1 MRWNP
6 RLFLLFFAPY
16 LLSVAAVALTVAFY
30 ADRAL
35 EHQHLQ
41 TLADELLREARL
53 ASVAL
58 PWDVSGPAMDQ
69 RCRELAPDP
78 AARLTVIELDGT
90 VLCDSEAVATQ
101 MENHLGRPEVQ
112 DALQNGDGQSLRRSA
127 TTGQRYMYHAYVQ
140 RVADK
145 SRIIRFAL
153 PTTAVSEAQSRIRW
167 ILLLSLGLA
176 AGVGLW
182 PAVRL
187 SQWLSRRIDAM
198 VTFSQA
204 VAADQEPPRL
214 APERRDDLGR
224 LEANLSTMG
233 RAVSERLRATREEEQ
248 KLRAVLAG
256 MVEGVLVVT
265 ERGELVLLNERARE
279 IFGLDPAHDYRSRP
293 IIEICRD
300 PELQQLIRDT
310 VRMPA
315 TTARLAREISIAGE
329 SPRVLAVNAAPVH
342 GDAAPLGYV
351 LVFHEITELKKL
363 EAVRRDFVAN
373 VSHELR
379 TPLTAIRGYA
389 ETLLGGALEDG
400 QHARR
405 FLGVIER
412 NAERLTRLIDDLLTL
427 SDLELGR
434 LGLQR
439 VAVSARAAIEAACEV
454 VGEKARRGGVTLQLE
469 EDGDLP
475 AIDGDGDRVEQ
486 VLVNLI
492 DNAVKYTPSGGRVTV
507 TARRTANGTRDGTPS
522 RPRPGG
528 ADYVEV
534 AVADTGIGIPSQEL
548 PRLTERFYRVDKA
561 RSRELGGTGLGLAI
575 VKHIMQVHGGWMRI
589 ESELG
594 KGTTVRVAFPA
605 MERTA
610 VQ

>member
-1 MRWNP
+1 VRWNP
-6 RLFLLFFAPY
+6 RLLLLFCTPY
-16 LLSVAAVALTVAFY
+16 LLSVAAVAVTGALY
-30 ADRAL
+30 ADG
-35 EHQHLQ
+35 
-41 TLADELLREARL
+41 ARI
-53 ASVAL
+53 
-58 PWDVSGPAMDQ
+58 G
-69 RCRELAPDP
+69 
-78 AARLTVIELDGT
+78 
-90 VLCDSEAVATQ
+90 
-101 MENHLGRPEVQ
+101 
-112 DALQNGDGQSLRRSA
+112 
-127 TTGQRYMYHAYVQ
+127 
-140 RVADK
+140 
-145 SRIIRFAL
+145 
-153 PTTAVSEAQSRIRW
+153 W

-182 PAVRL
+182 PAVHL
-187 SQWLSRRIDAM
+187 SRWLSRRIDAM

-204 VAADQEPPRL
+204 VAADQAPPRL
-214 APERRDDLGR
+214 AAERRDGLGR

-256 MVEGVLVVT
+256 MVEGVLVVA

-279 IFGLDPAHDYRSRP
+279 IFGLDAAHDYHGRP
-293 IIEICRD
+293 IVEICRD

-329 SPRVLAVNAAPVH
+329 SPRVLAVNAAAVR
-342 GDAAPLGYV
+342 GDTAPLGYV

-389 ETLLGGALEDG
+389 ETLLAGALDDA

-439 VAVSARAAIEAACEV
+439 VAVSAQAAIEAACEV
-454 VGEKARRGGVTLQLE
+454 VGEKARRGGVTLQHE
-469 EDGDLP
+469 EASDLP

-492 DNAVKYTPSGGRVTV
+492 DNAVKYTPSGGCVSV
-507 TARRTANGTRDGTPS
+507 SARRTANGDRDGAAS
-522 RPRPGG
+522 RPRTGG
-528 ADYVEV
+528 TDYVEV

-575 VKHIMQVHGGWMRI
+575 VKHVMQVHGGWMRI

-605 MERTA
+605 IEPPCMSSES
-610 VQ
+610 

>member
-16 LLSVAAVALTVAFY
+16 LLSITAVALTVVLY

-35 EHQHLQ
+35 ERQHLQ

-53 ASVAL
+53 AGSAL
-58 PWDVSGPAMDQ
+58 PWDTRDAELDR

-78 AARLTVIELDGT
+78 AARLTVIQVDGT
-90 VLCDSEAVATQ
+90 VLCDTEAVAAQ

-112 DALQNGDGQSLRRSA
+112 DALKNGDGQSLRQSA
-127 TTGQRYMYHAYVQ
+127 TTGQRYMYRAYMQHAGDRQ
-140 RVADK
+140 
-145 SRIIRFAL
+145 RIIRFAL
-153 PTTAVSEAQSRIRW
+153 PTTAVGVAQQRIRS
-167 ILLLSLGLA
+167 ILLLSLALA
-176 AGVGLW
+176 AVLGLW
-182 PAVRL
+182 PAARL

-198 VTFSQA
+198 VAFSQA
-204 VAADQEPPRL
+204 VAADREPPRL
-214 APERRDDLGR
+214 SRERRDDLGR
-224 LEANLSTMG
+224 LEEDLATMG
-233 RAVSERLRATREEEQ
+233 RAVRQRLRATREEEQ
-248 KLRAVLAG
+248 KLRAVLAS

-265 ERGELVLLNERARE
+265 DRGELVLLNERARE
-279 IFGLDPAHDYRSRP
+279 IFGLDPAHDYVGRP
-293 IIEICRD
+293 IVEMCRD

-310 VRMPA
+310 VRMPPTA
-315 TTARLAREISIAGE
+315 ARLAREIAIAGE
-329 SPRVLAVNAAPVH
+329 AARVLAVNAAPVH
-342 GDAAPLGYV
+342 GDQAPLGYV

-389 ETLLGGALEDG
+389 ETLLGGALDDA

-439 VAVSARAAIEAACEV
+439 TAVSAQAAIEAACEV
-454 VGEKARRGGVTLQLE
+454 VGEKARRGGVALRHE
-469 EDGDLP
+469 EAADLP
-475 AIDGDGDRVEQ
+475 PIDGDGDRVEQ

-492 DNAVKYTPSGGRVTV
+492 DNAVKYTPSGGSVTV
-507 TARRTANGTRDGTPS
+507 TARRAGNGEREGTPM
-522 RPRPGG
+522 RPRPS
-528 ADYVEV
+528 ADYVEI

-589 ESELG
+589 DSELG
-594 KGTTVRVAFPA
+594 RGTTVRVAFPA
-605 MERTA
+605 AERTLA
-610 VQ
+610 Q

>member
-1 MRWNP
+1 M
-6 RLFLLFFAPY
+6 
-16 LLSVAAVALTVAFY
+16 
-30 ADRAL
+30 
-35 EHQHLQ
+35 
-41 TLADELLREARL
+41 
-53 ASVAL
+53 
-58 PWDVSGPAMDQ
+58 
-69 RCRELAPDP
+69 
-78 AARLTVIELDGT
+78 
-90 VLCDSEAVATQ
+90 
-101 MENHLGRPEVQ
+101 
-112 DALQNGDGQSLRRSA
+112 
-127 TTGQRYMYHAYVQ
+127 
-140 RVADK
+140 
-145 SRIIRFAL
+145 
-153 PTTAVSEAQSRIRW
+153 
-167 ILLLSLGLA
+167 
-176 AGVGLW
+176 
-182 PAVRL
+182 
-187 SQWLSRRIDAM
+187 
-198 VTFSQA
+198 
-204 VAADQEPPRL
+204 
-214 APERRDDLGR
+214 
-224 LEANLSTMG
+224 
-233 RAVSERLRATREEEQ
+233 
-248 KLRAVLAG
+248 
-256 MVEGVLVVT
+256 
-265 ERGELVLLNERARE
+265 
-279 IFGLDPAHDYRSRP
+279 
-293 IIEICRD
+293 
-300 PELQQLIRDT
+300 
-310 VRMPA
+310 
-315 TTARLAREISIAGE
+315 
-329 SPRVLAVNAAPVH
+329 H

-389 ETLLGGALEDG
+389 ETLLGGALDDA

-439 VAVSARAAIEAACEV
+439 VAVSATAAIEAACEV
-454 VGEKARRGGVTLQLE
+454 VGEKARRGGVTLQRE
-469 EDGDLP
+469 EGGELP

-492 DNAVKYTPSGGRVTV
+492 DNAVKYTPNGGSVTV
-507 TARRTANGTRDGTPS
+507 TARRTANGDRDGTGS

-528 ADYVEV
+528 ADYVEI

-605 MERTA
+605 VERTA

>member
-1 MRWNP
+1 VRWNP

-16 LLSVAAVALTVAFY
+16 LLSITAVILAVVLS
-30 ADRAL
+30 ADR
-35 EHQHLQ
+35 
-41 TLADELLREARL
+41 
-53 ASVAL
+53 S
-58 PWDVSGPAMDQ
+58 
-69 RCRELAPDP
+69 
-78 AARLTVIELDGT
+78 
-90 VLCDSEAVATQ
+90 
-101 MENHLGRPEVQ
+101 
-112 DALQNGDGQSLRRSA
+112 
-127 TTGQRYMYHAYVQ
+127 
-140 RVADK
+140 
-145 SRIIRFAL
+145 
-153 PTTAVSEAQSRIRW
+153 
-167 ILLLSLGLA
+167 ILLLSLALA
-176 AGVGLW
+176 AVVGLW

-198 VTFSQA
+198 VMFSRA
-204 VAADQEPPRL
+204 VAADREPPWLSR
-214 APERRDDLGR
+214 ERRDDLGR
-224 LEANLSTMG
+224 LEEDLSTMG
-233 RAVSERLRATREEEQ
+233 RVVRERLRATREEEQ

-279 IFGLDPAHDYRSRP
+279 IFGLDPAHDYSGRP
-293 IIEICRD
+293 IVEICRD

-310 VRMPA
+310 VRMPPTA
-315 TTARLAREISIAGE
+315 ARLAREISIAGE
-329 SPRVLAVNAAPVH
+329 SARVLAVNAAPVR
-342 GDAAPLGYV
+342 GDQTALGYV

-389 ETLLGGALEDG
+389 ETLLGGALDDG

-439 VAVSARAAIEAACEV
+439 TAVSVKAAIEAACEV
-454 VGEKARRGGVTLQLE
+454 VGEKARRGGVALRHE
-469 EDGDLP
+469 EP
-475 AIDGDGDRVEQ
+475 ADIPPIDGDSDRVEQ

-492 DNAVKYTPSGGRVTV
+492 DNAVKYTPSGGSVTV
-507 TARRTANGTRDGTPS
+507 TARRAGNGERDGTTMRARS
-522 RPRPGG
+522 G
-528 ADYVEV
+528 ADYVEI

-575 VKHIMQVHGGWMRI
+575 VKHIMQVHAGWMRI
-589 ESELG
+589 ESDLG
-594 KGTTVRVAFPA
+594 RGTTVRVAFPA
-605 MERTA
+605 AERTSA
-610 VQ
+610 Q

>member
-16 LLSVAAVALTVAFY
+16 LLSVIAVALTVVLY

-35 EHQHLQ
+35 EQQHLQ
-41 TLADELLREARL
+41 TLAIDLLREARL
-53 ASVAL
+53 VGTVL
-58 PWDVSGPAMDQ
+58 PWDTRGAELER
-69 RCRELAPDP
+69 RCHELAPER
-78 AARLTVIELDGT
+78 AARLTVIEIDGT
-90 VLCDSEAVATQ
+90 VLCDSEALPVQ

-112 DALQNGDGQSLRRSA
+112 EALKGGDGQSVRLSA
-127 TTGQRYMYHAYVQ
+127 TTGERYMYRAWVQ
-140 RVADK
+140 QVGDRQ
-145 SRIIRFAL
+145 RIIRLAL
-153 PTTAVSEAQSRIRW
+153 PTTAVSAAQRRIRS
-167 ILLLSLGLA
+167 ILVLSLVLA

-187 SQWLSRRIDAM
+187 SRWLSRRIDTM

-204 VAADQEPPRL
+204 VAADREPPRL
-214 APERRDDLGR
+214 APARRDDLGR
-224 LEANLSTMG
+224 LETNLATMG
-233 RAVSERLRATREEEQ
+233 SAVSERLRATREEEQ

-279 IFGLDPAHDYRSRP
+279 IFGLDPAHEYSRRP
-293 IIEICRD
+293 IVEICRD
-300 PELQQLIRDT
+300 PELQQLLRDT
-310 VRMPA
+310 IRMPA
-315 TTARLAREISIAGE
+315 TTPRLAREISLAGE
-329 SPRVLAVNAAPVH
+329 LPRVLAVNAAPVH
-342 GDAAPLGYV
+342 GDVAPLGYV
-351 LVFHEITELKKL
+351 LVFHEITEIKKL

-389 ETLLGGALEDG
+389 ETLLSGALDDA
-400 QHARR
+400 QNAHK

-439 VAVSARAAIEAACEV
+439 TAVPVHSAIEAACEV
-454 VGEKARRGGVTLQLE
+454 VGEKARRGGVTLQHE
-469 EDGDLP
+469 ASDDLP
-475 AIDGDGDRVEQ
+475 PIDGDGDRVEQ

-507 TARRTANGTRDGTPS
+507 TARRATNDDRDGTVPRS
-522 RPRPGG
+522 RPGG
-528 ADYVEV
+528 TDYIEI

-589 ESELG
+589 DSELG
-594 KGTTVRVAFPA
+594 RGTTVRVTF
-605 MERTA
+605 A
-610 VQ
+610 VAQSEARL

>member
-1 MRWNP
+1 VRWNP
-6 RLFLLFFAPY
+6 RLFLRFFAPY
-16 LLSVAAVALTVAFY
+16 LLSVTAVALTVGLY

-35 EHQHLQ
+35 ESQHLQ
-41 TLADELLREARL
+41 TLAAALLREAQL

-58 PWDVSGPAMDQ
+58 PWDVRGPELER
-69 RCRELAPDP
+69 RCRALAPDP
-78 AARLTVIELDGT
+78 ASRLTVIELDGT
-90 VLCDSEAVATQ
+90 VLCDSEAVAAR

-112 DALQNGDGQSLRRSA
+112 EALQSGTGQSVRRSA
-127 TTGQRYMYHAYVQ
+127 TTGQRYMYRAYLQ
-140 RVADK
+140 RDGDQQ
-145 SRIIRFAL
+145 RIVRFAL
-153 PTTAVSEAQSRIRW
+153 PTTAVSEAQQHIRF
-167 ILLLSLGLA
+167 ILLLSLALGA
-176 AGVGLW
+176 AVGLW

-187 SQWLSRRIDAM
+187 SRWLSRRIDTM

-204 VAADQEPPRL
+204 VAADREPQQL
-214 APERRDDLGR
+214 APERHDDLGR
-224 LEANLSTMG
+224 LEANLFAMG
-233 RAVSERLRATREEEQ
+233 RAVSQRLRATREEEQ

-265 ERGELVLLNERARE
+265 ERGELVLLNDRARE
-279 IFGLDPAHDYRSRP
+279 IFGLDPAHDYSGRP
-293 IIEICRD
+293 IVEICRD

-315 TTARLAREISIAGE
+315 PMARLACEISIAGE
-329 SPRVLAVNAAPVH
+329 SSRVLAVNAAPVH
-342 GDAAPLGYV
+342 GDQAPLGYV

-389 ETLLGGALEDG
+389 ETLLGGALDDA
-400 QHARR
+400 QHARK
-405 FLGVIER
+405 FIGVIER

-439 VAVSARAAIEAACEV
+439 TAVSAQAAIEAACEV
-454 VGEKARRGGVTLQLE
+454 VGEKARRGGVALRHE
-469 EDGDLP
+469 EAADLP
-475 AIDGDGDRVEQ
+475 PIDGDGDRVEQ

-492 DNAVKYTPSGGRVTV
+492 DNAVKYTPSGGSVTV
-507 TARRTANGTRDGTPS
+507 TARRAANGDGTS
-522 RPRPGG
+522 VRPRPTGG
-528 ADYVEV
+528 DYVEI

-575 VKHIMQVHGGWMRI
+575 VKHIMQVHGGWMRV

-605 MERTA
+605 TDRAA
-610 VQ
+610 VTSL

>member
-1 MRWNP
+1 VRWNP

-16 LLSVAAVALTVAFY
+16 LLSVTTVTLTVGLY
-30 ADRAL
+30 ADWAL
-35 EHQHLQ
+35 EGQHLR
-41 TLADELLREARL
+41 TLASVLLREAEL
-53 ASVAL
+53 AGNAL
-58 PWDVSGPAMDQ
+58 PWDLGGAELER
-69 RCRELAPDP
+69 RCRELAPAP
-78 AARLTVIELDGT
+78 AVRLTVIHLDGT
-90 VLCDSEAVATQ
+90 VLCDSEATPAN
-101 MENHLGRPEVQ
+101 MENHLLRPEVQ
-112 DALQNGDGQSLRRSA
+112 QALKGGDGENVRRSA
-127 TTGQRYMYHAYVQ
+127 TIGERLMYRAYVQ
-140 RVADK
+140 RRGDEQ
-145 SRIIRFAL
+145 RIVRLAV
-153 PTTAVSEAQSRIRW
+153 PMTTITEAQQRIRS
-167 ILLLSLGLA
+167 ILLLALALA
-176 AGVGLW
+176 AGLGLW

-204 VAADQEPPRL
+204 VAADREPPRL
-214 APERRDDLGR
+214 AAERRDELGL
-224 LEANLSTMG
+224 LEENLSTMG

-279 IFGLDPAHDYRSRP
+279 IFGLDPAHDYGGRP
-293 IIEICRD
+293 IVEICRD

-310 VRMPA
+310 VRLPT

-329 SPRVLAVNAAPVH
+329 ASRVLAVNAAPVH
-342 GDAAPLGYV
+342 GDQAPLGYV

-389 ETLLGGALEDG
+389 ETLLTGALDDA
-400 QHARR
+400 QNARK

-439 VAVSARAAIEAACEV
+439 TAVSAKAAIEAACEV
-454 VGEKARRGGVTLQLE
+454 VSAKALRGGVTLRR
-469 EDGDLP
+469 EDAADLP
-475 AIDGDGDRVEQ
+475 PIDGDGDRVEQ

-492 DNAVKYTPSGGRVTV
+492 DNAVKYTPSGGCVTV
-507 TARRTANGTRDGTPS
+507 TARRAANGDSVPA
-522 RPRPGG
+522 RPRPDGSE
-528 ADYVEV
+528 YVEV
-534 AVADTGIGIPSQEL
+534 AVTDTGIGIPSQEL

-594 KGTTVRVAFPA
+594 RGTTVRVAFPA
-605 MERTA
+605 AERTA
-610 VQ
+610 ATSL